1 VRQSSPHQKQKA
13 NPRKEKSTMHETP
26 KLALFRLGRVVAT
39 PGGLS
44 ALERAG
50 DTPQRFLERHV
61 SGDWGDLN
69 EEDRQENA
77 LSLEHSFR
85 LLSVYQTTAGEK
97 LWVITEA
104 NREVTIM

>member
-1 VRQSSPHQKQKA
+1 MNQ
-13 NPRKEKSTMHETP
+13 TP

-39 PGGLS
+39 PGAFR

-50 DTPQRFLERHV
+50 DTPHTFLERHV
-61 SGDWGDLN
+61 CGDWGELD
-69 EEDRQENA
+69 EDDRKENA
-77 LSLEHSFR
+77 LSLEHGFR

-104 NREVTIM
+104 NREITTILLPEDY